1 MFHEII
7 LEVPN
12 WTDIV
17 NWSPLTNFV
26 TTFYTNKPENK
37 DLLWYIIYI
46 FLLLHHTFV
55 QEGCL
60 QLIGQYLQ
68 KRQALWLFVC
78 LYYHA
83 YWQSYLFWKL
93 EKWFSIML
101 RVASFDLFLGHCLVI
116 IIFLYCIS
124 HILSSMASCIYE
136 KVKIPS

>member
-1 MFHEII
+1 MALLSLTCITLALKRNISILSTYHISIWRGHFQNIKRDRDSAWKWIENVFHEII

-17 NWSPLTNFV
+17 NWSPLTNFA

-55 QEGCL
+55 EEGCL

-68 KRQALWLFVC
+68 KRQAFWLFVC

-83 YWQSYLFWKL
+83 YWQSYL
-93 EKWFSIML
+93 
-101 RVASFDLFLGHCLVI
+101 LGN
-116 IIFLYCIS
+116 
-124 HILSSMASCIYE
+124 
-136 KVKIPS
+136 